1 MTGPSGKP
9 SAALPKPSEV
19 EQLEARVQSRLMGR
33 VRDLRLLWRG
43 GGLVLQ
49 GDAPTY
55 YAKQLAQHAVLE
67 ATALPL
73 LANEIQV
80 RGAFG

>member
-1 MTGPSGKP
+1 MNGPSGEP
-9 SAALPKPSEV
+9 SGVLPRAPEL

-33 VRDLRLLWRG
+33 VRDFRLSLRG
-43 GGLVLQ
+43 DGLVLQ
-49 GDAPTY
+49 GHAPTY

-67 ATALPL
+67 ATALPI

-80 RGAFG
+80 RGAVG